1 MREIQTDTSTRIEK
15 VSVIHSEEW
24 IVELVMR
31 KAFLEITEAA
41 LSKTD
46 SAISI
51 DTTTD
56 PFTDDTPKLNEK
68 IVPKCNFKILDLELV
83 RQYLLEFGVDL
94 SQTNT
99 NTKPP

>member
-1 MREIQTDTSTRIEK
+1 
-15 VSVIHSEEW
+15 
-24 IVELVMR
+24 MR

-46 SAISI
+46 SAKSI
-51 DTTTD
+51 DTTID
-56 PFTDDTPKLNEK
+56 PSTDDAPKLNEK
-68 IVPKCNFKILDLELV
+68 IVPKCNLKILDLELV

-99 NTKPP
+99 NTKPS